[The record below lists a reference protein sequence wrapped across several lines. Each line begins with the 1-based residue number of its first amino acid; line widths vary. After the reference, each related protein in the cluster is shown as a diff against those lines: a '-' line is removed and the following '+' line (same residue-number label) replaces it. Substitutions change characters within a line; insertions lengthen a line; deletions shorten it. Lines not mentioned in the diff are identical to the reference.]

1 MLEVDALPL
10 HDMPEVN
17 SKILKWARET
27 AGMTLEEAAK
37 ALGITRPERLEALE
51 AGAEHP
57 SRPLLLRMA
66 KEYRRSLLTFYLAN
80 APRRGDRGQDFRTLP
95 ADRSIEHDADLDALV
110 RDLKGRQSLVRSILE
125 EEDEATPLRFV
136 GSRKISEAVAAVV
149 RDIQKVL
156 CIDLAV
162 FRAKQNYD
170 DAFAYVRE
178 RAEAA
183 GIFVLLIGNLGTH
196 HTAIPVEM
204 FRGFAIADRVAP
216 FVVINDQDSRAAWT
230 STLLHEIAH
239 LFLGATGI
247 SGARAEEEIERF
259 CNDVAGEFLLPV
271 QELDALD
278 VNDGTRPAVAIERI
292 TGFSKERHL
301 SRAMVTY
308 KLLRGQKIGRQ
319 TWQLLDRA
327 FHQIWLAERE
337 KHKAAAKKSEGG
349 PNFYIVRRQRVGKA
363 LLKLVSRTM
372 DAGNLTPVKAARVLG
387 VKPRSVYPLL
397 VDVSHV
403 PEARGGI

>member
-1 MLEVDALPL
+1 
-10 HDMPEVN
+10 
-17 SKILKWARET
+17 
-27 AGMTLEEAAK
+27 
-37 ALGITRPERLEALE
+37 
-51 AGAEHP
+51 
-57 SRPLLLRMA
+57 MA

-110 RDLKGRQSLVRSILE
+110 RDLKGRQGLVRSIWE

-136 GSRKISEAVAAVV
+136 GSRKTSETVAAVV
-149 RDIQKVL
+149 RDIQRVL
-156 CIDLAV
+156 RIDLAA
-162 FRAKQNYD
+162 FRAKKNYD

-216 FVVINDQDSRAAWT
+216 FVVINDQDSQAAWT
-230 STLLHEIAH
+230 FTLLHEIAH

-259 CNDVAGEFLLPV
+259 CNDVAGELLLPV
-271 QELDALD
+271 HELDALHVD
-278 VNDGTRPAVAIERI
+278 DGTRSVVAIERI
-292 TGFSKERHL
+292 TEFAKERHL

-308 KLLRGQKIGRQ
+308 RLLRGQKIGRQ
-319 TWQLLDRA
+319 TWQQIDRA
-327 FHQIWLAERE
+327 LHQMWLIERE
-337 KHKAAAKKSEGG
+337 MHKNASRNAGRDQGRPEGWG
-349 PNFYIVRRQRVGKA
+349 ERPPFRVDSSRGQQESAPVRRRRRHGFGTA
-363 LLKLVSRTM
+363 S
-372 DAGNLTPVKAARVLG
+372 G
-387 VKPRSVYPLL
+387 
-397 VDVSHV
+397 
-403 PEARGGI
+403 